1 MATVTEGLDAVR
13 HELERLG
20 RSVVELFEPGLAPE
34 QVRERL
40 DGAPDELVEWFGWAD
55 GTRAEED
62 QTVDEASFIPGY
74 VLISLAEALE
84 FRDEVEVES
93 DGDEE
98 WLPLLVSPAG
108 DFYAVAW
115 TSHEGVVQ
123 VWSYVEGADGQADYP
138 DLARMLRT
146 FVESYRTGAFEV
158 DDEGYL
164 DMHPELADR
173 VYEAI
178 NKKAS

>member
-1 MATVTEGLDAVR
+1 MATVTEGLEGVR
-13 HELERLG
+13 RELDRLERK
-20 RSVVELFEPGLAPE
+20 VVRLFEPGLAPE
-34 QVRERL
+34 AVRAKL
-40 DGAPDELVEWFGWAD
+40 DGAPEELVAWFGWAD

-62 QTVDEASFIPGY
+62 QTVDDASFIPGY
-74 VLISLAEALE
+74 VLVSLDEALE

-115 TSHEGVVQ
+115 TADEGIVQ
-123 VWSYVEGADGQADYP
+123 VWSYVDGAPVQTDYP
-138 DLARMLRT
+138 DMERMLRT
-146 FVESYRTGAFEV
+146 FVESFRTGAFEV
-158 DDEGYL
+158 DEEGYL

-173 VYEAI
+173 VYEAVTR
-178 NKKAS
+178 A

>member
-1 MATVTEGLDAVR
+1 MATVTEGLDGVR
-13 HELERLG
+13 RELDRLG
-20 RSVVELFEPGLAPE
+20 RKVVRLFEPGLSPE
-34 QVRERL
+34 AVRARL
-40 DGAPDELVEWFGWAD
+40 DGAPEELVAWFGWAN

-62 QTVDEASFIPGY
+62 QTVDDASFIPGY
-74 VLISLAEALE
+74 VLVSLDEALE

-115 TSHEGVVQ
+115 TEDEGIVQ
-123 VWSYVEGADGQADYP
+123 VWSYVDGAPGQAEYRDMEH
-138 DLARMLRT
+138 MLRT

-158 DDEGYL
+158 DEEGYL

-173 VYEAI
+173 VYEAV
-178 NKKAS
+178 NRA

>member
-1 MATVTEGLDAVR
+1 MATVTEGLDGVR
-13 HELERLG
+13 RELDRLDRG
-20 RSVVELFEPGLAPE
+20 VVHLFEPGLDPAA
-34 QVRERL
+34 VRARL
-40 DGAPDELVEWFGWAD
+40 QDAPDEVVEWFAWAD

-74 VLISLAEALE
+74 VLISLDEAVE

-115 TSHEGVVQ
+115 TADEGVVQ
-123 VWSYVEGADGQADYP
+123 VWSYVDGASDQTDYP
-138 DLARMLRT
+138 DMERMLRT

-158 DDEGYL
+158 DDEGFL

-173 VYEAI
+173 VYEAV
-178 NKKAS
+178 NRAS

>member
-1 MATVTEGLDAVR
+1 MATVTEGLDGVR
-13 HELERLG
+13 RELDRLD
-20 RSVVELFEPGLAPE
+20 RKVVGLFEPGISAESVRTRLA
-34 QVRERL
+34 
-40 DGAPDELVEWFGWAD
+40 GAPDELVAWFGWAD

-115 TSHEGVVQ
+115 TADEGVVQ
-123 VWSYVEGADGQADYP
+123 VWSYVDGADGQTDYR
-138 DLARMLRT
+138 DLERMLRT

-173 VYEAI
+173 VYEAV
-178 NKKAS
+178 NRG